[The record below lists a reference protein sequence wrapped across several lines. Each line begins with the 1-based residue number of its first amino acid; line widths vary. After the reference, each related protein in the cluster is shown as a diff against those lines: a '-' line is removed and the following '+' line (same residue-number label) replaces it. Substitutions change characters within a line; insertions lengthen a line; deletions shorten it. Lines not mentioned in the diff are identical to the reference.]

1 MIKSIKLGLSQFTPN
16 LGMAKRALCT
26 IFTFLSISLSVQ
38 ADTVLVLGD
47 SLSAGYGMG
56 LQQAWPALL
65 EKRLQQESQDTDWQV
80 INASI
85 SGETT
90 EGGLR
95 RLPSL
100 MQEFKPDWLLLELGA
115 NDGLRGYPVSII
127 SANLGRVISMAQAA
141 DIKVVILG
149 IRIPPNY
156 GARYSEPFFAQYAQL
171 AQRFNTQL
179 VPFILQDVAVNPELM
194 LADGLHPTVPAQ
206 QIILHNI
213 WQHVRWTG

>member
-1 MIKSIKLGLSQFTPN
+1 MIKSIKFGLSQFTPN

-65 EKRLQQESQDTDWQV
+65 EKRLQQEPEYRHWQV
-80 INASI
+80 INASV
-85 SGETT
+85 SGETS
-90 EGGLR
+90 EGGVR

-100 MQEFKPDWLLLELGA
+100 LQEFKPQWLLLELGG
-115 NDGLRGYPVSII
+115 NDGLRGYPVPAI
-127 SANLGRVISMAQAA
+127 SANLARIVAMAQAA

-156 GARYSEPFFAQYAQL
+156 GARYSEPFFAQYASL
-171 AQRFNTQL
+171 AKRFNTQL
-179 VPFILQDVAVNPELM
+179 VPFILQDVALNSELM
-194 LADGLHPTVPAQ
+194 QADGIHPTVPAQ

-213 WQHVRWTG
+213 WQHVRWPG